1 LLDSKPTIISGLNQ
15 HPPRRLKEMLVGKT
29 LRNRYKIIK
38 QLESGGCSETYIAE
52 DWDLPNH
59 PQCVVKRWKINA
71 DPEGL
76 QLARRRFDTT
86 AQVLHQLG
94 NNYDPIPR
102 ILAYFEQ
109 DRDFFLVEE
118 FVDGHDLSK
127 ELTPGKRLGEK
138 EVIQLLQEILDVLA
152 YLHQHHVVH
161 RNIKPENLIR
171 RRKDKKIVP
180 IAIGTVK
187 TIANSNSNGHRQ
199 PSEMVSLDTPDYMPL
214 EQRLGH
220 PQLCS
225 DVYAV
230 GTIGIQALT
239 GLQPHE
245 LQQDPKTSELAWRD
259 RVRVSNQLGDILT
272 TMVRHDSSQRY
283 QSAVT
288 ALQALKRLQTQS
300 PPWKVILGLGMVAV
314 AAIALVKIITSHTST
329 ETNNAQ
335 KASLV
340 NKTSRIALLKKIP
353 AHSQG
358 ISSIAIASD
367 GQTLATGSFDK
378 TIKLWNLQ
386 TGQELQTFRGHS
398 GRILSVAIA
407 PKEPILA
414 TGSDDKTIKLWNLKT
429 GKEIRTY
436 SGNLGWVY
444 SLAFSPD
451 GKTLVSGSDNKT
463 IKLWNLG
470 TQKSP
475 RNLLGHSGLIRA
487 FAFSADRQLLVSS
500 SADKTVKIW
509 NLKTGKPL
517 HNLAQHSNW
526 VNSTAISP
534 DGQSI
539 ASASSDKTIN
549 IWNVKTGKR
558 LRNLQGHTSGV
569 SSVAFSPNGQ
579 FLVSGSSDNTIRL
592 WNWQTGEPIDT
603 LNACTKGVSSV
614 AFSRDGKTLV
624 SSCWDNAIA
633 TWRVSP

>member
-1 LLDSKPTIISGLNQ
+1 MLDSKPTVISKSNQ
-15 HPPRRLKEMLVGKT
+15 HPPHRLKEMLVGKT

-38 QLESGGCSETYIAE
+38 QLGSGGCSETYIAE

-59 PQCVVKRWKINA
+59 PQCVVKRWKIKA
-71 DPEGL
+71 DSEAL

-94 NNYDPIPR
+94 NDYDQIPR

-109 DRDFFLVEE
+109 DRDFYLVEE
-118 FVDGHDLSK
+118 FIDGHDLSK
-127 ELTPGKRLGEK
+127 ELTSGKRLGEK
-138 EVIQLLQEILDVLA
+138 EVIQLLQEILDVLV
-152 YLHQHHVVH
+152 YLHQQHVIH
-161 RNIKPENLIR
+161 RNLKPENLIR

-187 TIANSNSNGHRQ
+187 TIANSNNNGHRQ
-199 PSEMVSLDTPDYMPL
+199 SSEIVSLDTPDYMPL

-245 LQQDPKTSELAWRD
+245 FPQDPKTCEIAWRE
-259 RVRVSNQLGDILT
+259 RVRVSNQLADILT
-272 TMVRHDSSQRY
+272 TMMRYDSNQRY

-288 ALQALKRLQTQS
+288 ALQALQRLQTQS
-300 PPWKVILGLGMVAV
+300 PPWKIIVGLGVVAV
-314 AAIALVKIITSHTST
+314 AAIAFVKLLPSHTST
-329 ETNNAQ
+329 ETKPAQ
-335 KASLV
+335 RASLV
-340 NKTSRIALLKKIP
+340 KRTSRIALVKKIP
-353 AHSQG
+353 AHAQG
-358 ISSIAIASD
+358 ISSMAIASD

-407 PKEPILA
+407 PKQPILA

-429 GKEIRTY
+429 GKEIRSF

-444 SLAFSPD
+444 ALAFSPD

-470 TQKSP
+470 TKEPP
-475 RNLLGHSGLIRA
+475 RNLLGHSGLIRS
-487 FAFSADRQLLVSS
+487 FAFSADGQLLVSS

-509 NLKTGKPL
+509 NLKTGKLL

-539 ASASSDKTIN
+539 ASGSSDKTIKL
-549 IWNVKTGKR
+549 WNLQTGKL

-579 FLVSGSSDNTIRL
+579 FLVSGSSDNTIKL
-592 WNWQTGEPIDT
+592 WNWQTGEAIDT